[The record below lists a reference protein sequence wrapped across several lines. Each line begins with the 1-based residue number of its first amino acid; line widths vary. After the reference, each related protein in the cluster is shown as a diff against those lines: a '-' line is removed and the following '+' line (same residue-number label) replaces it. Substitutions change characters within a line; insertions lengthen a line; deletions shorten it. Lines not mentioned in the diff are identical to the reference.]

1 MVYSKGNHV
10 SYIQKQQKNVLIE
23 KGEKQMKKTNNQ
35 SKNKQ
40 FIARI
45 VSCHQT
51 FHKDSKRWTSLSCP
65 WSAASSPPWREYSC
79 LQSNE
84 LLIQSTHTRILHKIQ
99 IHWGRNLK
107 AESLSHTL
115 QVQSLYIK
123 DILQSMRG
131 IRHNIRAVGLSSRLV
146 EVVVLGDQL
155 CQLLL

>member
-51 FHKDSKRWTSLSCP
+51 FHKDSKR
-65 WSAASSPPWREYSC
+65 
-79 LQSNE
+79 
-84 LLIQSTHTRILHKIQ
+84 
-99 IHWGRNLK
+99 
-107 AESLSHTL
+107 
-115 QVQSLYIK
+115 
-123 DILQSMRG
+123 
-131 IRHNIRAVGLSSRLV
+131 
-146 EVVVLGDQL
+146 
-155 CQLLL
+155 